1 MGVVSRTTGAAVLV
15 AMGCLIPVGAA
26 QDSGAARRAYLRA
39 VVGFSS
45 ADIRHLEAGRPVAS
59 SLDGRDGLEVVT
71 FGAVRLAAD
80 PAAVLDHISGLHTLR
95 RSAGVLAVGTI
106 TAPPLPSDFQELAL
120 NPADLASLAKCRP
133 GECGVQLPAWA
144 IQRFR
149 DGVAWRSPDARRT
162 ADQLARD
169 MAHRIVSGYMT
180 GGHRGIDPYHDRNP
194 SPRPGDEYA
203 NLLAADQ
210 YLPAPFSAL
219 RGYLRGY
226 PKAALAGVDNQFFW
240 ATVEAALKPTTH
252 ISHMV
257 VARSGA
263 LGPSTLPITGAIV
276 TTQLFATHY
285 YSSTL
290 EWHIVID
297 DPARDEG
304 AYLIYLSRSWVPGM
318 TGIRGR
324 LTRPIV
330 RGRVRDAIE
339 RYLAYIKNVI
349 EAD

>member
-1 MGVVSRTTGAAVLV
+1 MGVVSRASRAAALV

-26 QDSGAARRAYLRA
+26 QDSGAARRAYLQA
-39 VVGFSS
+39 VAGLSS
-45 ADIRHLEAGRPVAS
+45 ADVRHLEAGRPVAS

-71 FGAVRLAAD
+71 FGAVHLDAD
-80 PAAVLDHISGLHTLR
+80 PAVVLDHIASLQTLR
-95 RSAGVLAVGTI
+95 RSAGVQAVGTI
-106 TAPPLPSDFQELAL
+106 AAPPHLSDFQELAL
-120 NPADLASLAKCRP
+120 NPADLASLPKCRP

-149 DGVAWRSPDARRT
+149 DGVAWRSPDARQT
-162 ADQLARD
+162 ADQLARE
-169 MAHRIVSGYMT
+169 MAHRIVSGYMA

-194 SPRPGDEYA
+194 SPMPGDEYA
-203 NLLAADQ
+203 NILAGDQ

-226 PKAALAGVDNQFFW
+226 PRSALAGVENQFFW

-263 LGPSTLPITGAIV
+263 LGPSPLPITGVIV

-290 EWHIVID
+290 EWHILID

-304 AYLIYLSRSWVPGM
+304 TYLIYLSRSWVPGM
-318 TGIRGR
+318 TGLRGR

-339 RYLAYIKNVI
+339 RYLAYTKSVI
-349 EAD
+349 EGD

>member
-1 MGVVSRTTGAAVLV
+1 MEVVSRTASAAVLI
-15 AMGCLIPVGAA
+15 ALGCLVPAGAA
-26 QDSGAARRAYLRA
+26 QDPGAARRAYLQA
-39 VVGFSS
+39 VVGLSP
-45 ADIRHLEAGRPVAS
+45 ADVRHLEAGRPVAS
-59 SLDGRDGLEVVT
+59 SLDGRDGREVVT
-71 FGAVRLAAD
+71 FGAVRLRAD
-80 PAAVLDHISGLHTLR
+80 PAAVLDDIASLRTLR
-95 RSAGVLAVGTI
+95 RGAGVQAVGTI
-106 TAPPLPSDFQELAL
+106 TAPPQPSDFQELTL
-120 NPADLASLAKCRP
+120 NAADLASLSKCRP
-133 GECGVQLPAWA
+133 GACDVQLPAWA
-144 IQRFR
+144 IQQFR
-149 DGVAWRSPDARRT
+149 DTVAWRSPDARQT

-169 MAHRIVSGYMT
+169 LAHRIVSGYMT
-180 GGHRGIDPYHDRNP
+180 GGHRGLDVYNDRNP

-203 NLLAADQ
+203 NILAADQ

-226 PKAALAGVDNQFFW
+226 PAAALAGVENRFFW

-257 VARSGA
+257 VARAGA
-263 LGPSTLPITGAIV
+263 LGLSPLPITGAIV

-290 EWHIVID
+290 EWHVVID
-297 DPARDEG
+297 DPAPDGG

-330 RGRVRDAIE
+330 RGRVRDSIE
-339 RYLAYIKNVI
+339 RYLAFTKRVI
-349 EAD
+349 EVR

>member
-1 MGVVSRTTGAAVLV
+1 MGVVSRTASVAVFIAL
-15 AMGCLIPVGAA
+15 GCLIQAGAA
-26 QDSGAARRAYLRA
+26 QDPGAARRAYLQA
-39 VVGFSS
+39 VVGLSS
-45 ADIRHLEAGRPVAS
+45 ADIRHIEAGRPVAA

-71 FGAVRLAAD
+71 FGAVRLRAT
-80 PAAVLDHISGLHTLR
+80 PAAVLDNIASLHTLR

-106 TAPPLPSDFQELAL
+106 AAPPQPSDFQELML
-120 NPADLASLAKCRP
+120 DPADLASLSKCRP
-133 GECGVQLPAWA
+133 GACDVQLPEWA

-149 DGVAWRSPDARRT
+149 DAVAWRSPDARQT

-180 GGHRGIDPYHDRNP
+180 GGHRGLDPYRDRNP
-194 SPRPGDEYA
+194 SAQPGDEYA
-203 NLLAADQ
+203 NILAADQ

-226 PKAALAGVDNQFFW
+226 PKATLAGVENRYFW

-257 VARSGA
+257 VARAGA
-263 LGPSTLPITGAIV
+263 LGPSPLPITGAIV

-290 EWHIVID
+290 EWHVVID
-297 DPARDEG
+297 DPVRDDEC
-304 AYLIYLSRSWVPGM
+304 YLIYLSRSWVPGM

-339 RYLAYIKNVI
+339 RYLAFAKSVI

>member
-1 MGVVSRTTGAAVLV
+1 MRVVSHAASAGVLI
-15 AMGCLIPVGAA
+15 ALGCLIPVDAA
-26 QDSGAARRAYLRA
+26 QDPGAVRRAYLQA
-39 VVGFSS
+39 VVGLSS
-45 ADIRHLEAGRPVAS
+45 ADVRHLEAGRPVAS

-71 FGAVRLAAD
+71 FGAIRLRAAST
-80 PAAVLDHISGLHTLR
+80 AVLDDIASLQTLR
-95 RSAGVLAVGTI
+95 RSAGVMAVGTVA
-106 TAPPLPSDFQELAL
+106 APPQLSDFQEMMLD
-120 NPADLASLAKCRP
+120 PADVASLSRCRP
-133 GECGVQLPAWA
+133 GACDVQLPEWA

-149 DGVAWRSPDARRT
+149 EAVAWRSPDARQT
-162 ADQLARD
+162 ADQVARD

-180 GGHRGIDPYHDRNP
+180 GGHRGLDPYHDRRP
-194 SPRPGDEYA
+194 AAQPGDEYA
-203 NLLAADQ
+203 NILAADQ

-226 PKAALAGVDNQFFW
+226 PKAALAGVENRFFW

-257 VARSGA
+257 VARDGA
-263 LGPSTLPITGAIV
+263 LGSSPLPIAGAIV

-290 EWHIVID
+290 EWHVVID
-297 DPARDEG
+297 DPARAG

-339 RYLAYIKNVI
+339 RYLAFTKSVI
-349 EAD
+349 EED

>member
-1 MGVVSRTTGAAVLV
+1 
-15 AMGCLIPVGAA
+15 MGCLIPVGAA
-26 QDSGAARRAYLRA
+26 QDSGAARRAYLQA
-39 VVGFSS
+39 VAGFSS

-59 SLDGRDGLEVVT
+59 SLNGRDGLEVVT
-71 FGAVRLAAD
+71 FGAVHLDAD
-80 PAAVLDHISGLHTLR
+80 PAAVLDHISSLHTLR

-106 TAPPLPSDFQELAL
+106 TAPPHLSDFQELSL
-120 NPADLASLAKCRP
+120 NPADLASLPKCKP

-149 DGVAWRSPDARRT
+149 EGVAWRSPDARQT
-162 ADQLARD
+162 ADQLARE

-194 SPRPGDEYA
+194 SPTPGDEYA
-203 NLLAADQ
+203 NILAADQ

-226 PKAALAGVDNQFFW
+226 PRAALAGVDNQFFW

-257 VARSGA
+257 VARAGA
-263 LGPSTLPITGAIV
+263 LGPSPLPITGAIV

-297 DPARDEG
+297 DPARDDG

-318 TGIRGR
+318 TGLRGR